1 MKMSVESR
9 MGEFE
14 KVSDK
19 ENNQDVSK
27 RMDEFEQ
34 VDRTQKKFSKDK
46 FGILPYGMKKI
57 RPCPNCGEIM
67 EIEEIKEKEAI
78 YYCKA
83 CNLTKSILIEK

>member
-1 MKMSVESR
+1 MSVESR

-19 ENNQDVSK
+19 ENTQDVSK

-67 EIEEIKEKEAI
+67 EI
-78 YYCKA
+78 
-83 CNLTKSILIEK
+83 